1 MINNVNDISPF
12 LEILKIKA
20 LRKNG
25 ITKKI
30 LYPFVRKDMPLSL
43 HVSDFDEV
51 YEFGLN
57 LNLYIE
63 QGNRVKLTP
72 KGSSVVD
79 MEHSGI
85 DLTPEHKNYIVDNC
99 FF

>member
-1 MINNVNDISPF
+1 MIKNVNDISPF
-12 LEILKIKA
+12 LEILKIKT

-30 LYPFVRKDMPLSL
+30 LYPFVRKVMPLSL

-57 LNLYIE
+57 LNLYIAK
-63 QGNRVKLTP
+63 GNKVKLTP

-79 MEHSGI
+79 MKTSGI
-85 DLTPEHKNYIVDNC
+85 DLTPEQKKIHC
-99 FF
+99 G